1 MLEKSLKNF
10 DGRMKERNVLFN
22 DALNTFYLR
31 LYDIGGSTS
40 GSAKGGNERGGRHLY
55 RGANFACKSI
65 STTSIG
71 RGGYIF
77 DPGQQYPP
85 PPPAPHI

>member
-1 MLEKSLKNF
+1 MCYLTMHSTHFIYGYMTLEAPP
-10 DGRMKERNVLFN
+10 V
-22 DALNTFYLR
+22 AVQ
-31 LYDIGGSTS
+31 
-40 GSAKGGNERGGRHLY
+40 RGGMRRGGVKPLQ
-55 RGANFACKSI
+55 GANIACKSI

-71 RGGYIF
+71 WGGYIF